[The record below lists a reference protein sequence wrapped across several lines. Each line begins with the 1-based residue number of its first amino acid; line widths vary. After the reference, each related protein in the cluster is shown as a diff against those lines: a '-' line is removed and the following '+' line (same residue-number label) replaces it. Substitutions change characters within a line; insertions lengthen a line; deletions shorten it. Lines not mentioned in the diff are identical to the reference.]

1 MVDNLQFALND
12 FSNKLQKLFGDELI
26 GIYLTGSIA
35 LGSYHYRKSDIDFT
49 VLVKSPL
56 SDDYFKPLEDL
67 HKELFIAF
75 PHQKFEGHYIS
86 NSDLGKQPNE
96 IQPIFTIHDGTLSK
110 SHHDINTITWF
121 SLKKYGITVWG
132 YPASELS
139 LYVST
144 KELSTYVIENLN
156 SYWVYWLFN
165 TKKILSP
172 KWFYALHHA
181 TIEWG
186 VMGVCR
192 MFYTLSEQDV
202 ASKDNAT
209 KYVLSHV
216 PDKYKRILREAIYI
230 RTGQG
235 KRQYYSPL
243 IRMYDMI
250 NFMAYMINECNRIY
264 NV

>member
-1 MVDNLQFALND
+1 MQENLQLALTE
-12 FSNKLQKLFGDELI
+12 FSKETQRLFGDELV

-49 VLVKSPL
+49 VLVRSPL
-56 SDDYFKPLEDL
+56 SDDYFKHLEDL
-67 HKELFIAF
+67 HKELVVAF

-86 NSDLGKQPNE
+86 NNDLGKQPNE
-96 IQPIFTIHDGTLSK
+96 IQPVFTIHDAKLSK
-110 SHHDINTITWF
+110 SHHDINSVTWF
-121 SLKKYGITVWG
+121 TLKNYGITVWG
-132 YPASELS
+132 TPASELD
-139 LYVST
+139 LNIST
-144 KELSTYVIENLN
+144 EDLSKYVIENLN
-156 SYWVYWLFN
+156 SYWSYWLFS
-165 TKKILSP
+165 TKKPLSI
-172 KWFYALHHA
+172 KWLYALHHSS
-181 TIEWG
+181 IEWG

-192 MFYTLSEQDV
+192 MFYTLFEQDV

-209 KYVLSHV
+209 KYTLSHV

-250 NFMAYMINECNRIY
+250 NFLEYMIHECNRIY